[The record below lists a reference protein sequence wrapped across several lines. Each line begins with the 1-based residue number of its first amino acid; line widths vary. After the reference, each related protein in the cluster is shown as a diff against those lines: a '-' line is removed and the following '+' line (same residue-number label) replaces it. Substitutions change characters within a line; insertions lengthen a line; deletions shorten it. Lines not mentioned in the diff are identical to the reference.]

1 MDPMSRKR
9 KMINEYTKDLEIS
22 KLRKNLVS
30 ENHNHL
36 FYKCLNKNN
45 SKFLNL
51 LIQNIK
57 NTVPE
62 NIRKEMDSSLN
73 VEFHKF
79 LDANKKLK
87 EQYTNFKK

>member
-9 KMINEYTKDLEIS
+9 KMINEYSKDMEIS

-36 FYKCLNKNN
+36 FYKSLNKNN
-45 SKFLNL
+45 CKFLNL

-57 NTVPE
+57 KTVPE